1 MHTIRWN
8 MNGQEIER
16 ESFSIIDAECAALRQ
31 SLPDD
36 QWRVARRLI
45 HTTAD
50 ASIAAA
56 LRYRNNALPSGR
68 AALQRGCRIICDAKM
83 IRSGIS
89 LEKLRRV
96 NPAYS
101 AEHVL
106 CAISD
111 ADVIARAKAEN
122 RTRALCAAEK
132 LRPVLDGAVI
142 LIGNAPLALAR
153 IVRYTLEES
162 VQPALLIA
170 MPVGFVN
177 VLEAKALL
185 AQSPVP
191 HIVLE
196 GRRGGSTLAVATLHA
211 VLETTPLAQA

>member
-1 MHTIRWN
+1 MQSIQWHLS
-8 MNGQEIER
+8 GQEIEQ
-16 ESFSIIDAECAALRQ
+16 ESFRIIESECAPLRR

-36 QWRVARRLI
+36 EWRVARRLI

-50 ASIAAA
+50 TAIGG
-56 LRYRNNALPSGR
+56 LVRYRNNALASGR
-68 AALQRGCRIICDAKM
+68 AALQQACPLICDSKM

-89 LEKLRRV
+89 LEKLRAV

-101 AEHVL
+101 PEHL
-106 CAISD
+106 FCAISD

-132 LRPVLDGAVI
+132 LRPLLHGAVV

-153 IVRYTLEES
+153 IVRYTLEEA
-162 VQPALLIA
+162 VQPALIIA

-177 VLEAKALL
+177 VLESKALL
-185 AQSPVP
+185 AQSAVP

-211 VLETTPLAQA
+211 LLETTPPVQR